1 MQEGNVIEILNDSLK
16 AKNIKKRELSNKIGC
31 SRQNLY
37 YHLKN
42 LKNGRLTFNFE
53 QVKIIKNITGIDLL
67 IFFVN

>member
-16 AKNIKKRELSNKIGC
+16 VKNIKKRELSNKIGC

-42 LKNGRLTFNFE
+42 LKDGRLTFNLD
-53 QVKIIKNITGIDLL
+53 QIKKIKDLTNVDLL
-67 IFFVN
+67 YFFID